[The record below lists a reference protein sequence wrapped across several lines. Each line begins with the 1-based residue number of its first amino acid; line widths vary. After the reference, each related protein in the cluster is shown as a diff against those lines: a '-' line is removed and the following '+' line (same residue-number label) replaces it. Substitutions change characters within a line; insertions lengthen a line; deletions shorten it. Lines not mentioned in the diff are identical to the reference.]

1 MSNIDNLIGRRQA
14 RRQSVEIMGTLLSP
28 SRTQPVLI
36 KDVSATGAKIL
47 VRRPVGDKKGLLAWD
62 DRKVWCEV
70 VWVDGLM
77 LGLRFL
83 ETQAVEDEDF

>member
-1 MSNIDNLIGRRQA
+1 MSDIDNLIGRRQA
-14 RRQSVEIMGTLLSP
+14 RRQSVEIMGTLLTP

-47 VRRPVGDKKGLLAWD
+47 VRRPVRDKTGLLAWE

-77 LGLRFL
+77 LGLHFL
-83 ETQAVEDEDF
+83 EAQAVEEDDF

>member
-1 MSNIDNLIGRRQA
+1 MSDIDNCIGRRQA
-14 RRQSVEIMGTLLSP
+14 RRQSVEVMGTLLTA

-47 VRRPVGDKKGLLAWD
+47 VRRPVRDKTGLLALE

-70 VWVDGLM
+70 VWVGGLM
-77 LGLRFL
+77 LGLHFL
-83 ETQAVEDEDF
+83 ETQAVEEDDF